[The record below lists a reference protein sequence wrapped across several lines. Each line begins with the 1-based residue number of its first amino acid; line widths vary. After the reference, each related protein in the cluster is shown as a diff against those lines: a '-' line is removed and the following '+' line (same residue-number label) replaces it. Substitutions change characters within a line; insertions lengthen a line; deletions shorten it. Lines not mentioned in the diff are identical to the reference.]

1 MVHAH
6 PDDESLAT
14 GGTLAHYA
22 ACGRPLLLETHRSN
36 FTTLNPGAKTTK
48 KGSIA
53 KAKSKD
59 VSRQSSKKKDR
70 DRGDS
75 QSSSSQ
81 RSHSKSKSKK

>member
-1 MVHAH
+1 MNQESRYDRLFDMFFYLRDN
-6 PDDESLAT
+6 PDGISP
-14 GGTLAHYA
+14 YY
-22 ACGRPLLLETHRSN
+22 
-36 FTTLNPGAKTTK
+36 PGAKTTK

-53 KAKSKD
+53 KAKNKD